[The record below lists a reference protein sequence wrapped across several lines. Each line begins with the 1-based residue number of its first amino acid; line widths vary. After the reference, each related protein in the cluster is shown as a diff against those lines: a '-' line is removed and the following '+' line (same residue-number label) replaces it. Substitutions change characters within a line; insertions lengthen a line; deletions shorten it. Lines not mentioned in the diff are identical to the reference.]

1 MKRFWKRST
10 DPELAAELRRGR
22 PAPRQ
27 ELVDDLVARIDA
39 ESRRSPSLWRPRVA
53 LVSVVSAVT
62 LVAFG
67 AFGGLG
73 YAKTAASGT
82 VFATAHAVAKIA
94 KAPSQ
99 EDTVARDRSAERGGN
114 EQRNGNDHGSKPGHH
129 QYQEHVIICH
139 KGHTISVSSSAVPA
153 HLRHGDTLGPCH

>member
-10 DPELAAELRRGR
+10 DPELEAELRRGR
-22 PAPRQ
+22 PAPPQ
-27 ELVDDLVARIDA
+27 ALVDDLVAHIDA

-53 LVSVVSAVT
+53 LVSFVSAVT
-62 LVAFG
+62 LVGFG

-73 YAKTAASGT
+73 YAKTAASGA
-82 VFATAHAVAKIA
+82 VFSTAHAVAKIT

-99 EDTVARDRSAERGGN
+99 KDTAGRDRSGERGGN